1 MSKMANNVL
10 KLSKPLKIF
19 GANQDRE
26 VTELPYDFES
36 MTAKDKMNAGKKMR
50 AAGCA
55 PTVEEL
61 DTDYHLFLFAE
72 AVHKA
77 DKSIDPDSV
86 LEISAKDS
94 QRASSLARSFFF
106 LDLVE

>member
-1 MSKMANNVL
+1 MLKNPL

-19 GANQDRE
+19 GANEDRE
-26 VTELPYDFES
+26 LTELPYDFEGMS
-36 MTAKDKMNAGKKMR
+36 AKDKLNAGKKMR
-50 AAGCA
+50 AAGYS

-72 AVHKA
+72 AVHVA
-77 DKSIDPDSV
+77 DKTIDPDTV
-86 LEISAKDS
+86 LGISAKDS

-106 LDLVE
+106 LDLAE